1 MVLPVAFCL
10 KAHQF
15 DFWQKF
21 GKMYFVCVFSQ
32 NTISNA
38 GSYESEC
45 ELTTRDRRSE
55 RLGYQRTGAELAVRG
70 PTERGIRL
78 EGRSRGAG
86 GGCQRGLRTNTRTK
100 HVNIHSAFCSAD
112 TPERVKHTCT
122 MAGSWGR
129 LQVGLGGSHTVRS
142 LMSLPLN
149 MMYSKT
155 SSRGGIGLSVGRS
168 SVPKDFT
175 RGENENVQY

>member
-1 MVLPVAFCL
+1 MSKIL
-10 KAHQF
+10 KVSL
-15 DFWQKF
+15 
-21 GKMYFVCVFSQ
+21 FVYSLL
-32 NTISNA
+32 NTIFKA
-38 GSYESEC
+38 GSYKSEC

-70 PTERGIRL
+70 PTEGGVRL

-100 HVNIHSAFCSAD
+100 QVSIHCLLFCRHTCAC
-112 TPERVKHTCT
+112 TINGAPTCT

-175 RGENENVQY
+175 GGQKERRKC